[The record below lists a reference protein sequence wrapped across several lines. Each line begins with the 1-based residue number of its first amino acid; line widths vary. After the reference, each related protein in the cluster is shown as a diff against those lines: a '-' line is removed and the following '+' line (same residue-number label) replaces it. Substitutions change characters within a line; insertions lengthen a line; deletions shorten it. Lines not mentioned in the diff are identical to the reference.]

1 MEFVWG
7 GQKERIPL
15 MLLCYTEMISDH
27 SLKRTA
33 IFSSHFCYGRKLWSH
48 KQPWKDNVGL
58 RHIKLFIN
66 TYLSTLQL
74 KRDTLY
80 PVNPLYS
87 FLAVKGK
94 AGLTAPHPSQ
104 DKKQAENGLKFSKS
118 ISYVLKFVLEY
129 FSPLSLMIL

>member
-33 IFSSHFCYGRKLWSH
+33 VFSSHFCYGRKLWSH

-80 PVNPLYS
+80 PVNPLFS

-94 AGLTAPHPSQ
+94 TGLTAPHPSQ
-104 DKKQAENGLKFSKS
+104 DKKQAEM
-118 ISYVLKFVLEY
+118 V
-129 FSPLSLMIL
+129 